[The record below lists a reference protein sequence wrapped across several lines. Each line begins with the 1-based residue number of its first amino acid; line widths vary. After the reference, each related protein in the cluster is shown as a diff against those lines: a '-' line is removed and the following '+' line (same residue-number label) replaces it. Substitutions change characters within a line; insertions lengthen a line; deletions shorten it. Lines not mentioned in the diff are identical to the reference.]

1 MGEAV
6 EISGGDKLQA
16 KLKELADGLA
26 KGALLRVGFLEGAT
40 HTHSDLPMA
49 AIAAIQEFGAPAAG
63 IPPRPFFRNMVAQ
76 YSGDWGEQLAEQFK
90 VADYDSWQALFVMGL
105 ALRGELQQSMTDL
118 DSPPL
123 SPVTLM
129 LRKMQMAPENRTIT
143 GKVVGEA
150 AARVAAGESPGGVS
164 TKPLIWT
171 GELQSAVDFEVHE

>member
-1 MGEAV
+1 VGKTV
-6 EISGGDKLQA
+6 EISGGDKLQKKLEEIA
-16 KLKELADGLA
+16 KGLA
-26 KGALLRVGFLEGAT
+26 SGSLVRVGFLEGAT

-63 IPPRPFFRNMVAQ
+63 IPPRPFFRNMVAE
-76 YSGDWGEQLAEQFK
+76 YSGDWGEQLAGQLTEH
-90 VADYDSWQALFVMGL
+90 DYNAFRALNMMGL
-105 ALRGELQQSMTDL
+105 ALQGELRQSMTDL
-118 DSPPL
+118 DNPPL

-129 LRKMQMAPENRTIT
+129 LRKMQMAPENRVIT

-171 GELQSAVDFEVHE
+171 GELQSAVEFEVHE

>member
-1 MGEAV
+1 MADKV
-6 EISGGDKLQA
+6 ELSGGDKLQA
-16 KLKELADGLA
+16 HLEALAKKLE

-40 HTHSDLPMA
+40 HTRSDLPMA

-63 IPPRPFFRNMVAQ
+63 IPPRPFFRNMIAEN
-76 YSGDWGEQLAEQFK
+76 SGDWGEQLADQLK
-90 VADYDSWQALFVMGL
+90 VADYDSAAALQVMGL
-105 ALRGELQQSMTDL
+105 VLRGELQQSMTDL
-118 DSPPL
+118 DTPPL

-129 LRKMQMAPENRTIT
+129 LRKMQMAPENRVIT

-171 GELQSAVDFEVHE
+171 GELQQSVDFEVHE

>member
-1 MGEAV
+1 VADKV
-6 EISGGDKLQA
+6 ELSGGDKLQA
-16 KLKELADGLA
+16 HLEKLAKGLE
-26 KGALLRVGFLEGAT
+26 KGALLRLGFLEGAT

-63 IPPRPFFRNMVAQ
+63 IPPRPFFRNMIAEH
-76 YSGDWGEQLAEQFK
+76 SKDWGGKLAEQLQ
-90 VADYDSWQALFVMGL
+90 VADYDAGQALGVMGL
-105 ALRGELQQSMTDL
+105 VIQGELRQSMTDTN
-118 DSPPL
+118 SPPL

-129 LRKMQMAPENRTIT
+129 LRKMQMAPENRVIT

-171 GELQSAVDFEVHE
+171 GELQQSVDFEVQE